1 MDNYKIEVKDE
12 AESKEAQ
19 ELFFEL
25 GYSWLC
31 CGKYYNR
38 IGNYTFITAYPD
50 EMLLRMGWGGDTDKE
65 LTLPQLRDLVAQS
78 KSNLREY
85 LDSNDNYKLCLINP
99 SEAAHWMIEVP
110 EGAEFYMQMRVGLK
124 VGSQFFFKFDDED
137 LRVLLGSGWQHA
149 SYDSIQ
155 EYVDEGDQ
163 LLWSRETVKKDPT
176 LISGADAKLVEQAK
190 KFITSDHL
198 NRFEAAEAHLEG
210 HPVQFMLANGDFIDI
225 TSDTTLGIFEKDGG
239 YSFRLKPQTIKLE
252 LELPK
257 PFEPEEGEKYWW
269 INPNAK
275 LGYEWD
281 TNDLERTDFNR
292 IAMSVWR
299 TEDEIKQVVEQLR
312 KIRGTNS

>member
-1 MDNYKIEVKDE
+1 MDNYKIKVKDE

-25 GYSWLC
+25 GYSWLG

-38 IGNYTFITAYPD
+38 IGNYAFITAYPD

-65 LTLPQLRDLVAQS
+65 LTLPQLRDLVVLKRNDVKDANCID
-78 KSNLREY
+78 KKREAWY
-85 LDSNDNYKLCLINP
+85 LASDGTYYAWQYRKLCWDTESDACVEAHDIKPINQP
-99 SEAAHWMIEVP
+99 QAPA
-110 EGAEFYMQMRVGLK
+110 
-124 VGSQFFFKFDDED
+124 
-137 LRVLLGSGWQHA
+137 
-149 SYDSIQ
+149 
-155 EYVDEGDQ
+155 
-163 LLWSRETVKKDPT
+163 
-176 LISGADAKLVEQAK
+176 LISGAEAELVAQAK

-257 PFEPEEGEKYWW
+257 PFEPEEDCHVYILDDGKTD
-269 INPNAK
+269 
-275 LGYEWD
+275 GYRRYSYEVHGDKGNTFIGIWK
-281 TNDLERTDFNR
+281 
-292 IAMSVWR
+292 
-299 TEDEIKQVVEQLR
+299 TEDEIKQVVAQLR
-312 KIRGTNS
+312 KIRGAS